1 MLSEFRVA
9 NPDLRFSIN
18 LSTNAFESENLA
30 IYVGSQLAKYN
41 VPADHVIFE
50 ITESL
55 AVRHLRHVEQQIA
68 VLRELGCE
76 VALDDFG
83 TGYSSFSY
91 IQQLSVDYIKIDGS
105 FIKDLC
111 NKPVDQKMVRLI
123 GEIGRE
129 AGMKTIA
136 EYVQSSEALS
146 LLGKLGIDYAQGY
159 YIGRP
164 AKAPTMQSVP
174 IPIATKRH
182 RVLSTV

>member
-1 MLSEFRVA
+1 M
-9 NPDLRFSIN
+9 
-18 LSTNAFESENLA
+18 
-30 IYVGSQLAKYN
+30 
-41 VPADHVIFE
+41 
-50 ITESL
+50 
-55 AVRHLRHVEQQIA
+55 
-68 VLRELGCE
+68 GCE

-105 FIKDLC
+105 FIKDLV
-111 NKPVDQKMVRLI
+111 NKRVDQKMVQLI

-164 AKAPTMQSVP
+164 MKVPTMKTMP
-174 IPIATKRH
+174 IPIATKHH
-182 RVLSTV
+182 RLLSSV